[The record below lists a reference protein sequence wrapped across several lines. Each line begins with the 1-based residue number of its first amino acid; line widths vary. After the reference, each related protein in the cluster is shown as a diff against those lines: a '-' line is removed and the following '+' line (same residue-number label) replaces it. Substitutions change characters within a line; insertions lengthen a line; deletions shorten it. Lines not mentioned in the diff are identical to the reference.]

1 MRYLVRPRKLR
12 RTPFRLRDALGFQ
25 RSYAYPNMRDVPVF
39 SWESDFL
46 IAVPSYQHVRYAP
59 DAFNELRRVYVADK
73 WKQRLWLTE
82 NGLPTPLD
90 ADQPED
96 DIVYVRRPLRHRS
109 GIEFECIPSESV
121 IPMQELIAH
130 NNTADNY
137 LSPLF
142 RRTHE
147 YRIILH
153 KGKTVWTI
161 LKRQPEHLTQTQA
174 WNGANGSY
182 FVTVRNPDNNRL
194 RHTDIYERLEN
205 NPVLA
210 SAHLLGVDV
219 LLNHPENKYAIS
231 EINFCPSIEIDSNI
245 EELRSHVENQH

>member
-12 RTPFRLRDALGFQ
+12 RTPFRLRDALGFT
-25 RSYAYPNMRDVPVF
+25 RSYAYPNMRDLPVF
-39 SWESDFL
+39 SWEHDLL
-46 IAVPSYQHVRYAP
+46 IAVPSYQHVRDAP
-59 DAFNELRRVYVADK
+59 PAFSTLRRVYVADK
-73 WKQRLWLTE
+73 WKQRLWLHE
-82 NGLPTPLD
+82 NGFQTPLN
-90 ADQPED
+90 AEQPED
-96 DIVYVRRPLRHRS
+96 DIVYVRRPLRHHS
-109 GIEFECIPSESV
+109 GVGFQCIQSESV
-121 IPMQELIAH
+121 ISLPELIAH
-130 NNTADNY
+130 NNVADNY

-147 YRIILH
+147 YRVIMH
-153 KGKTVWTI
+153 KGKVVCTI
-161 LKRQPEHLTQTQA
+161 LKRNDVGLNQTQA

-219 LLNHPENKYAIS
+219 LLNHPERKYAIS

-245 EELRSHVENQH
+245 EELKSYVES